1 MLLALC
7 LSIIS
12 MATIVFSSHR
22 LLCYLRHFQE
32 LGYGKERFVT
42 WMQENSI
49 YDRKG
54 SSVAAIAAIIIEL
67 THLNM
72 ETDLIVSTIAG
83 IGLVWLALTEDD
95 PLQDGFPLLRA
106 SKKSTAIY
114 NLALSL
120 YSILMIIAAL
130 SCYALDLH
138 DDVVIYWL
146 IVIISIQFLPIWLLL
161 SARIYKCI

>member
-1 MLLALC
+1 MLLVLC

-12 MATIVFSSHR
+12 MAAIVFSSHR

-32 LGYGKERFVT
+32 LGYGKEQFVN
-42 WMQENSI
+42 WMQENSV

-54 SSVAAIAAIIIEL
+54 SSIAAIAAIIIEL

-83 IGLVWLALTEDD
+83 IGLVWLALIEDD
-95 PLQDGFPLLRA
+95 PRQDGFPLLRA
-106 SKKSTAIY
+106 SKQSTAIY
-114 NLALSL
+114 NLALGL

-138 DDVVIYWL
+138 DDVVTYWL

-161 SARIYKCI
+161 SARIYQRL